1 MIELGV
7 EGLGELKATN
17 AQMALWGKKPFKGK
31 SALRIRTLWTKRI
44 KSAFSSKG
52 KSIGENWP
60 PLSPAYKSWKSK
72 HYPRKPLLVL
82 TGKMKDS
89 LVNPSSRMMI
99 FNKSKGTQLI
109 LGTRISY
116 AKFHQYGTKK
126 MPKRQFFKVDQ
137 GFTDGVANEMR
148 KDLEI
153 AMKGR
158 KTWLAR

>member
-1 MIELGV
+1 
-7 EGLGELKATN
+7 
-17 AQMALWGKKPFKGK
+17 
-31 SALRIRTLWTKRI
+31 
-44 KSAFSSKG
+44 
-52 KSIGENWP
+52 
-60 PLSPAYKSWKSK
+60 
-72 HYPRKPLLVL
+72 
-82 TGKMKDS
+82 MKDS